1 MAVNCGF
8 ASRCLG
14 HELGGIL
21 GIVIKKG
28 GGKKKLAEYQEDRE
42 KAKQKQAKAKQAK
55 AKVQSGKGNVR
66 L

>member
-1 MAVNCGF
+1 M
-8 ASRCLG
+8 
-14 HELGGIL
+14 

>member
-28 GGKKKLAEYQEDRE
+28 GGKKKLAEYQKDRE
-42 KAKQKQAKAKQAK
+42 KSKQKADRETK
-55 AKVQSGKGNVR
+55 AKV
-66 L
+66 